1 MNELSLFSGYGG
13 FNLGFQLAGLKVRT
27 VGYVEWEKYPQEIIK
42 ARIKDGYLDDAP
54 IFADIRSFD
63 GTQYR
68 GLVDIVTAGFPCQ
81 PHSVAGQRKGEA
93 DERNLWP
100 DTARVINEVGPRYVL
115 LENVPGILHGDAGR
129 PPYGGTVIGE
139 LSELGYD
146 CQWGVMGARIA
157 GAPHKRERWWCLGVA
172 HSQRERYRG
181 GTGSKRGDE
190 EWVIQSEEQGWSSV
204 GSETEGRSGG
214 ASNMAYKRHMVWPP
228 SPSDRDGWARVLA
241 ERPDLAPAITK
252 EAEREYGF
260 LVDGRSHRVDELK
273 ALGNG
278 IVPAVVREFLRTTR
292 EGDLTTTIRRRQ

>member
-42 ARIKDGYLDDAP
+42 ARIKDGYIDDAP

-68 GLVDIVTAGFPCQ
+68 GLVDIITGGFPCQ

-115 LENVPGILHGDAGR
+115 LENVPGIISNGYA
-129 PPYGGTVIGE
+129 GTVVGE

-146 CQWGVMGARIA
+146 ATWGIVSAEDA
-157 GAPHKRERWWCLGVA
+157 GAPHRRQRWWCFA
-172 HSQRERYRG
+172 WY
-181 GTGSKRGDE
+181 
-190 EWVIQSEEQGWSSV
+190 
-204 GSETEGRSGG
+204 
-214 ASNMAYKRHMVWPP
+214 
-228 SPSDRDGWARVLA
+228 
-241 ERPDLAPAITK
+241 
-252 EAEREYGF
+252 
-260 LVDGRSHRVDELK
+260 
-273 ALGNG
+273 
-278 IVPAVVREFLRTTR
+278 
-292 EGDLTTTIRRRQ
+292 EGDTPHPDTDGIGSHNQGVNVLGDIEL

>member
-42 ARIKDGYLDDAP
+42 ARIRDGYLDDAP

-129 PPYGGTVIGE
+129 PPYGGQVIGE

-146 CQWGVMGARIA
+146 CQWGVVGARDA
-157 GAPHKRERWWCLGVA
+157 GAPHKRERWWCLAVGNTNGSGRKTRNAQSIGSRARPECLAESSSWNNVGDPDNEGLEGW
-172 HSQRERYRG
+172 QRPI
-181 GTGSKRGDE
+181 T
-190 EWVIQSEEQGWSSV
+190 
-204 GSETEGRSGG
+204 SG
-214 ASNMAYKRHMVWPP
+214 AYKRAPWPP

-241 ERPDLAPAITK
+241 ERPELAPALTK
-252 EAEREYGF
+252 EAESEFRG
-260 LVDGRSHRVDELK
+260 VAHGPTHRVDRLK

-278 IVPAVVREFLRTTR
+278 ICSPVVREFLTR
-292 EGDLTTTIRRRQ
+292 I